1 MMSRFDAA
9 LTALKAETRW
19 EPLPPLDGSVAS
31 AVRAVRFALD
41 DLTFSMAAPD
51 DRHLCFTYCL
61 AELAPDEDP
70 QVRAWNYARM
80 AAAAFKTR
88 RTVLSFAGG
97 AFYLSQEVDLT
108 TVDVEQTPLF
118 CQNFLND
125 CDWWRENS
133 SSGL

>member
-1 MMSRFDAA
+1 MSRFDAA
-9 LTALKAETRW
+9 LNALKAETGW
-19 EPLPPLDGSVAS
+19 EPLPPEGNAENTRG
-31 AVRAVRFALD
+31 AARFALD
-41 DLTFSMAAPD
+41 GLTFSMTVPD
-51 DRHLCFTYCL
+51 NRHLYFSYCL
-61 AELAPDEDP
+61 VTLATDEDP

-80 AAAAFKTR
+80 AAASFKTR

-108 TVDVEQTPLF
+108 TDDVEQTPFF

-133 SSGL
+133 SSGR